1 VEFRLDAY
9 FRRILCESRR
19 DSASFVIYTIFLHDL
34 PERRVTKRT
43 TDFVFCRRDIW
54 NLIYWLRRVLRV
66 CFGFVGA
73 RDRGENETSA
83 RRFGGGLHVPPRQF
97 DPEGSKSRS
106 SCCGLL
112 NGLIITDCR
121 RTRRTGLHLHLYAPP
136 GTRTSGNQKSTRNA
150 IPRPAVVRNRNKF
163 VYASFKRA
171 ESSDVVRRRRN
182 ERVNTE
188 EITKYPVNALSG
200 GERAAADRERR
211 ARNGVLFK
219 TGSQFT

>member
-1 VEFRLDAY
+1 M
-9 FRRILCESRR
+9 
-19 DSASFVIYTIFLHDL
+19 
-34 PERRVTKRT
+34 
-43 TDFVFCRRDIW
+43 
-54 NLIYWLRRVLRV
+54 

-73 RDRGENETSA
+73 KT
-83 RRFGGGLHVPPRQF
+83 RRPRAASEAGRTLHVPPRQF

-171 ESSDVVRRRRN
+171 ESSDVVRRRRRRRN